1 MSDLYQKKVRK
12 RTAILAFFF
21 LTWFAGL
28 LFRLVQLQVFNH
40 ARYKAEVIEQ
50 NQNKRKIIPKR
61 GSIYDRKGKILAR
74 SLPVQ
79 SVFYTPLKGESYQ
92 SQIDK
97 VRKLG
102 KVLDLSQNE
111 LERIKTRIEK
121 KDRFIWVKRKID
133 PEEEDSVKR
142 LSLPGV
148 FFQEENK
155 RFYPQ
160 GTLAAHIL
168 GRVNIDD
175 EGHGG
180 VEYRYEAILKGK
192 IGECLILRDAKR
204 REYHL
209 ETLKAPEP
217 GKDLILTIDE
227 TIQYI
232 AERALEKAIRD
243 NNANWGAVIISRP
256 INGEILALAS
266 YPTYDPNNDP
276 PSAEEEINR
285 AIRYNFEPGST
296 FKIVT
301 ASAAR
306 EKGLV
311 SLSDTFDCSKGAV
324 FIAGRS
330 IQDHKVLGLLT
341 FPEVLIHSSNVG
353 TIQISQRIGKNFLYQ
368 MINAFRF
375 GEKTRIDLPGE
386 EPGIFRPLSNWT
398 RSSLPSLAIGYEI
411 SVTAIQVLQAI
422 NVIANRGIM
431 TRPKV
436 VKEILDSPQKMRT
449 RPPLQR
455 RILSEKTSAEIVRIL
470 ERVVEEGTG
479 KDAQIIGYKIGGKTG
494 TAQKFD
500 RAAGSYSSSRHLAS
514 FVGIVPTD
522 KPLFS
527 MIVVI
532 DEPKTGYQ
540 YGGEVAAPLFREIAR
555 RVLLYLHVPPQ
566 EKPLATT
573 LTAQAWRELKR

>member
-12 RTAILAFFF
+12 RTVILAFFF

-28 LFRLVQLQVFNH
+28 LLRLVQLQVFNH
-40 ARYKAEVIEQ
+40 ARYQAEVIDQ
-50 NQNKRKIIPKR
+50 NQNKGKIIPKR

-97 VRKLG
+97 VQKLR

-111 LERIKTRIEK
+111 LERIKTRIRK

-133 PEEEDSVKR
+133 PEEEDRVKR

-168 GRVNIDD
+168 GRVNIDE

-180 VEYRYEAILKGK
+180 VEYRYDAILKGK

-232 AERALEKAIRD
+232 AERALEKAIHD
-243 NNANWGAVIISRP
+243 NNANWGTVIISRP

-266 YPTYDPNNDP
+266 YPTYDPNNNP
-276 PSAEEEINR
+276 PSAEEEMNR

-311 SLSDTFDCSKGAV
+311 SLSDTFDCRKGAI

-330 IQDHKVLGLLT
+330 IRDHKILGLLT

-368 MINAFRF
+368 MIKAFRF

-386 EPGIFRPLSNWT
+386 EPGIFRPLNNWT

-449 RPPLQR
+449 RPLLQR

-532 DEPKTGYQ
+532 DEPKTGYH

-566 EKPLATT
+566 EKPLGTT
-573 LTAQAWRELKR
+573 LTAQAWREHKR